1 MNTFFKKTTQ
11 NILLLCLIF
20 LLQTS
25 FLYSAEST
33 STSYT
38 ITNSGFGAGD
48 QMNSTNFSLSGSLA
62 PSSFGLWNTN
72 SLPLAPGTITSC
84 GKIST
89 SGTYT
94 LGSNLT
100 GISGTCFIVLANNV
114 TIEGAGHTITAVSG
128 NTNYAVVATSST
140 ANGGSGYSTTTIQN
154 ITFTNFSG
162 GVNTNGNNS
171 ATGAVG
177 NGGTVVVA
185 SSTLGTISATGGS
198 GSTAGNGG
206 VGGNVSVLNSTT
218 GSITTSGLTNGTIN
232 ISDTDLDISSNT
244 YTANTLS
251 LTYLG
256 TFTTTGAT
264 LSTLTHLIINSTDL
278 GTYVGGGFPLIP
290 GTIAS
295 CGTLYFAG
303 TYTLSGDTTGNCA
316 IAHSGVILAGA
327 TGGIQK
333 VITGNVSANN
343 YGVTLSNL
351 AVTGVVS
358 TTGATPGALTL
369 NDASNLTGT
378 ISVTGIINGDG
389 SSSLG
394 NTTINTGG
402 SVATSSVSFVGDV
415 LNGGIINSGNPVL
428 GKTTNNGTIN
438 GDFIFNAS
446 STNSGTVNGN
456 AVLND
461 TSSNVGTITGTARFN
476 MYTAS
481 SGAVTFSGTTTFIGT
496 GYVTGNIYD
505 TTNAQITSWI
515 FNASSTNTG
524 ILKGGAVFND
534 TSSNIL
540 SGTVQGNATFNN
552 TSTNLGTVTGNS
564 TVNSPVGRPLGG
576 TTNGQVTYYGYAGLY
591 FNDTAVGHGV
601 VGKWDDINNWWTNAL
616 FTTHSPIIPTSGDN
630 VLIYSSITNTA
641 ATAFVRSA
649 TFQNSTNNGIT
660 LIVSATSTDAVI
672 FNASS
677 TNSGTI
683 IGNATFAGPDTENL
697 GTVTGYITRQYDA
710 GVFVVLRDFTHNGVY
725 WIVQAINGAS
735 VNLSGATYSLVYN
748 TFQALNNGFFSAWN
762 SAISL
767 GASGNPVLVISSP
780 VTGVNGKWAPVI
792 NWGTATLC
800 QYKIDGGSYT
810 SVVCANN
817 GNDIPR
823 PSAGSHTVFFKASA
837 GNNITEKSVVFTY
850 DNTLVVDTD
859 CSSPLDEPTRPY
871 YYLTQNASSCT
882 ITASTTLRGD
892 NNGGGSYFTV
902 GNITGNGAHVNLTN
916 ITATGT
922 VSNFNNITIASS
934 TLSGALVVNG
944 ILTSDTKSRIGN
956 TTLQSGGQIMSGTF
970 TGNLTVN
977 AGGTITNSTTTP
989 VTVAQS
995 VINNGTINGDFVFN
1009 AASTNSGTVNGNATL
1024 NNSAVNAG
1032 TVNGNLIYN
1041 TLLSSYSAV
1050 TFSGNTIFPGT
1061 GTVTGNIK
1069 DYQGNNISKWIF
1081 NDDTENS
1088 GSTKGDVFL
1097 NDASTNIGTVLG
1109 NAYFSDTSLNAG
1121 TVTGNAG
1128 VYYAVTVPITGVNG
1142 IITYH
1147 SYPNAPSFNNVAGD
1161 YNWSNISNWFTD
1173 TTFAIPL
1180 GRTPN
1185 TSDGN
1190 LVLFASTTLPSHLTN
1205 NIFFAVSSSTLDG
1218 AGYTVNGNISG
1229 NGAYGG
1235 HDAYNFN
1242 LQNITVTGT
1251 TTANGGDGTPSIDGG
1266 KGGMITVATSSTGV
1280 ITVNGGDPQH
1290 NGGDAGSAVVTNSY
1304 AVQDGTPLLAVGGD
1318 STGCGF
1324 GGSGGNITLIDS
1336 SGYVLINGAGADS
1349 VVSCGGNPPTGSS
1362 GQSGRVVIS
1371 GTYVSPSARAAAAL
1385 AAANVNRPSIVP
1397 SSVARIFANLQTIF
1411 LPVNNIGK
1419 LTLPTLPS
1427 FGSDAKGSFSFI
1439 APIERFLVKFF
1450 APPISIFNPTGSTS
1464 PLLKNLLNKQGIT
1477 TEQGVAALNINPK
1490 RLLDTNSLG
1499 LFTVK
1504 GLTSKLTG
1512 DKQIIVYQKVSVGAN
1527 KTITISLV
1535 PTDNSPIVGT
1545 FNGKNIKFNKDNT
1558 ISLTTPS
1565 KPGTYFLKTASSPIP
1580 LALVVVPPSTISS
1593 SEEIKVKPAT
1603 LWDKVVGLF
1612 KAFVLK

>member
-1 MNTFFKKTTQ
+1 MNTFFKKITQ
-11 NILLLCLIF
+11 SIFLMCLVF
-20 LLQTS
+20 LLQTT

-38 ITNSGFGAGD
+38 ITNSGFGAGN
-48 QMNSTNFSLSGSLA
+48 QMNSTNFSVSGSLS
-62 PSSFGLWNTN
+62 PYSFGLWNTN

-89 SGTYT
+89 PGTYT
-94 LGSNLT
+94 LTSNLS

-128 NTNYAVVATSST
+128 NTNYAVVATSSV

-154 ITFTNFSG
+154 IIFTNFSG

-171 ATGAVG
+171 ATGAGG

-206 VGGNVSVLNSTT
+206 VGGNISLLHSTT
-218 GSITTSGLTNGTIN
+218 GSVTTSGLTNGTIH
-232 ISDTDLDISSNT
+232 ISDTDLNISNNT
-244 YTANTLS
+244 YIANTLN
-251 LTYLG
+251 LTYSG
-256 TFTTTGAT
+256 TFTTTSTT
-264 LSTLTHLIINSTDL
+264 LSALTHLVINTNDL
-278 GTYVGGGFPLIP
+278 GSYVGGGFPLIP
-290 GTIAS
+290 GTLTS

-303 TYTLSGDTTGNCA
+303 TYTLSGDTTGNCN

-333 VITGNVSANN
+333 ILTGNVSANN

-351 AVTGVVS
+351 TVTGAVS
-358 TTGATPGALTL
+358 TTGATPGALVL
-369 NDASNLTGT
+369 NNASNLTGT
-378 ISVTGIINGDG
+378 VSVTGVINGDG

-415 LNGGIINSGNPVL
+415 LNGGTINSGNTVL

-438 GDFIFNAS
+438 GDFVFNAS

-461 TSSNVGTITGTARFN
+461 SSSNIGTITGTARFN

-481 SGAVTFSGTTTFIGT
+481 GGAVTFFGTTAFVGT

-505 TTNAQITSWI
+505 TTNAQITSWV

-524 ILKGGAVFND
+524 ILKGNAVFND

-552 TSTNLGTVTGNS
+552 TSINLGTVTGNS
-564 TVNSPVGRPLGG
+564 TVNSPVVRPLGG
-576 TTNGQVTYYGYAGLY
+576 TTNGQVIYYGYAGLY
-591 FNDTAVGHGV
+591 FNDTVVGHGV

-616 FTTHSPIIPTSGDN
+616 FTTHSPVIPTSGDN

-641 ATAFVRSA
+641 TTAFVRSA
-649 TFQNSTNNGIT
+649 TFQNSTDNGIT

-748 TFQALNNGFFSAWN
+748 TFQALNNGFFFAWN

-767 GASGNPVLVISSP
+767 GASGNPNLVITSP
-780 VTGVNGKWAPVI
+780 VTGVNGKWAPI
-792 NWGTATLC
+792 ISWGTATLC

-817 GNDIPR
+817 GSDIPR
-823 PSAGSHTVFFKASA
+823 PNAGSHTVFFKASA

-850 DNTLVVDTD
+850 DNTVVVDTD
-859 CSSPLDEPTRPY
+859 CSSPLDESTRPY

-902 GNITGNGAHVNLTN
+902 GSITGNGAHVNLTN

-922 VSNFNNITIASS
+922 VSNFNNITLASS

-944 ILTSDTKSRIGN
+944 TLTSDTKSRIGN
-956 TTLQSGGQIMSGTF
+956 TTLQSGGQITGGTF

-989 VTVAQS
+989 VTVAH
-995 VINNGTINGDFVFN
+995 VVTNNGTINGDFVFN
-1009 AASTNSGTVNGNATL
+1009 ATSTNYGTVNGNATL
-1024 NNSAVNAG
+1024 NDSAVNAG
-1032 TVNGNLIYN
+1032 TINGNLIYN
-1041 TLLSSYSAV
+1041 TLLSSYGAV

-1061 GTVTGNIK
+1061 GTVTGSIK
-1069 DYQGNNISKWIF
+1069 DYQGNTISKWIF
-1081 NDDTENS
+1081 NDDTENT
-1088 GSTKGDVFL
+1088 GVTRGGGFF
-1097 NDASTNIGTVLG
+1097 NEASTNSGTVNG

-1121 TVTGNAG
+1121 IVTGNAD
-1128 VYYAVTVPITGVNG
+1128 VYYSVTVPLSGTVNG
-1142 IITYH
+1142 TIAYH
-1147 SYPNAPSFNNVAGD
+1147 SYPNAPSFTNQTGD
-1161 YNWSNISNWFTD
+1161 YNWSTISNWFTD
-1173 TTFAIPL
+1173 TTLSIPL
-1180 GRTPN
+1180 GRTPITGEN
-1185 TSDGN
+1185 I
-1190 LVLFASTTLPSHLTN
+1190 VLFASTTLPSNLTN

-1235 HDAYNFN
+1235 HDAYSFN

-1318 STGCGF
+1318 SSGCGF

-1336 SGYVLINGAGADS
+1336 SGYVLINGAGADAT
-1349 VVSCGGNPPTGSS
+1349 VSCGGNPPTGSS

-1371 GTYVSPSARAAAAL
+1371 GTYMSPSARAAAAL
-1385 AAANVNRPSIVP
+1385 AAANANRPSIVP

-1411 LPVNNIGK
+1411 LPVNNVGK

-1427 FGSDAKGSFSFI
+1427 FGSDTKGSFSFI
-1439 APIERFLVKFF
+1439 TPIENFLFKFF
-1450 APPISIFNPTGSTS
+1450 TDPISTLKIAEKPS
-1464 PLLKNLLNKQGIT
+1464 PLLKSFLARQGIA
-1477 TEQGVAALNINPK
+1477 TEQAIAALNVTPK
-1490 RLLDTNSLG
+1490 RIINTDTPG
-1499 LFTVK
+1499 LFSVRGFT
-1504 GLTSKLTG
+1504 TKLTG
-1512 DKQIIVYQKVSVGAN
+1512 DAKNLVYQKVTVQAN
-1527 KTITISLV
+1527 KEITISLI
-1535 PTDNSPIVGT
+1535 PTDTKPIKAS
-1545 FNGKNIKFNKDNT
+1545 FNGKTLMFDDRNT
-1558 ISLTTPS
+1558 ITIVTPS

-1580 LALVVVPPSTISS
+1580 LALVVVAPAAVST
-1593 SEEIKVKPAT
+1593 SEEIKAKPVT
-1603 LWDKVVGLF
+1603 LWNKVVGFF
-1612 KAFVLK
+1612 KSFMLK